1 MERIFQESSF
11 VSTPSGNVCF
21 LNVYYKCLSHVISHL
36 LYATQ
41 IGPKLKNYNGEGFS
55 DDILIA
61 TQRSLEKSGATIPD
75 FCQLKSLKKGFQDD
89 DDGLYTND
97 NRSNNSFEF
106 SYIDGSDSFEDV
118 TATLHRV
125 DSQTPELDAYD
136 DSESKDSS
144 DEEGEDIGP
153 SITVFTNGTFIGN
166 STLNNKKKNHF
177 SLYIYIV
184 PNNDSNISSG
194 SDYSNDSDSE
204 TDDAAQGFIEGHT
217 TQFKNGQMS
226 SYQQGTIAA
235 GNASHTIQKL
245 HEQHRLQS
253 FQSMVQKMQAR
264 IRTASVRHQL
274 GEKRREMYSRPED
287 WIIALQAT
295 SRRYLVNKRIRQHQ
309 LDMYNQHQER
319 LRNQGH
325 MTADYHD
332 SAYQKLKSEKNP
344 SVGTVKSVIHML
356 SNSDVDFNEDL
367 VLEDLRQKVI
377 ASIRE
382 NNQLDHQV
390 SMVDIKI
397 ALLLKNA
404 VSLDEVIKLSNAFFN
419 PNRKKQQQRRFSEM
433 VSSNATTNPLDLR
446 GVDKSTRQKVDLY
459 QQLVYLLQ
467 TQPYYLAQ
475 LMSVTGG
482 QVHGD
487 KKGQKKLEDTVLAL
501 FGYGTNAREECL
513 LINLCKVKN

>member
-1 MERIFQESSF
+1 
-11 VSTPSGNVCF
+11 
-21 LNVYYKCLSHVISHL
+21 
-36 LYATQ
+36 
-41 IGPKLKNYNGEGFS
+41 
-55 DDILIA
+55 
-61 TQRSLEKSGATIPD
+61 
-75 FCQLKSLKKGFQDD
+75 
-89 DDGLYTND
+89 
-97 NRSNNSFEF
+97 
-106 SYIDGSDSFEDV
+106 
-118 TATLHRV
+118 
-125 DSQTPELDAYD
+125 
-136 DSESKDSS
+136 
-144 DEEGEDIGP
+144 
-153 SITVFTNGTFIGN
+153 
-166 STLNNKKKNHF
+166 
-177 SLYIYIV
+177 
-184 PNNDSNISSG
+184 
-194 SDYSNDSDSE
+194 
-204 TDDAAQGFIEGHT
+204 
-217 TQFKNGQMS
+217 
-226 SYQQGTIAA
+226 
-235 GNASHTIQKL
+235 
-245 HEQHRLQS
+245 
-253 FQSMVQKMQAR
+253 
-264 IRTASVRHQL
+264 
-274 GEKRREMYSRPED
+274 
-287 WIIALQAT
+287 
-295 SRRYLVNKRIRQHQ
+295 
-309 LDMYNQHQER
+309 
-319 LRNQGH
+319 
-325 MTADYHD
+325 
-332 SAYQKLKSEKNP
+332 
-344 SVGTVKSVIHML
+344 ML